1 MANRCILHRNHLDAF
16 KEWLKND
23 GWEIEDTKGLY
34 EVLRARKEERREPL
48 IVFEKAGAKEH
59 LSVMDRDLGVV
70 KAFLSERSD
79 EKISESVFKK
89 IKAEIE
95 EEKEFAYADFERY
108 KVECLGVDAD
118 DLPDD
123 EFRYVVGYSPR
134 GRTESDT
141 TEAT

>member
-34 EVLRARKEERREPL
+34 EVLRARKEGRREPL
-48 IVFEKAGAKEH
+48 IIFEKAGAKEH
-59 LSVMDRDLGVV
+59 LSVMDRDLEVV
-70 KAFLSERSD
+70 KAFLSVKSD

-95 EEKEFAYADFERY
+95 DEKEAAYADFERY
-108 KVECLGVDAD
+108 KVDYLGVDAD

-123 EFRYVVGYSPR
+123 DFRYGMERALEIFYKHM
-134 GRTESDT
+134 GG
-141 TEAT
+141 

>member
-123 EFRYVVGYSPR
+123 EFRYGMERALEIFYKHM
-134 GRTESDT
+134 GG
-141 TEAT
+141 